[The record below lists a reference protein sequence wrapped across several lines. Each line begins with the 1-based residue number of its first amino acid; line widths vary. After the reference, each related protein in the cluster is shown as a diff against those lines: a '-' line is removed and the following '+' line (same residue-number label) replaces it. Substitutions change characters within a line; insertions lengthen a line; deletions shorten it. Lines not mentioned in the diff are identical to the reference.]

1 VINADLY
8 VEVRTGRVTGCAN
21 LADDRALVNV
31 LAGENEWLRKMAVP
45 NLNAVLTDQT
55 NDCAV

>member
-1 VINADLY
+1 M
-8 VEVRTGRVTGCAN
+8 EVRPGRVTGCAN
-21 LADDRALVNV
+21 FADNRALVNV

-45 NLNAVLTDQT
+45 NLNVVLTDKT